1 MDVDFVFMLLTR
13 SADGSLTLLGAIP
26 NIQFGECLRLAME
39 TNQLPHEKFGV
50 CMPVIR

>member
-1 MDVDFVFMLLTR
+1 MDVDFVFMLLAN

-26 NIQFGECLRLAME
+26 NISWLECFDMAMR
-39 TNQLPHEKFGV
+39 TNQLPHEKFAA